1 MEEGWK
7 NFACSFGLITCFICL
22 KQPPMG
28 DGDQGSNAEVPQP
41 HEPECVWCGRP
52 RQKRGH
58 TGPVTQ
64 HQAAQH
70 RVGSPVHG

>member
-1 MEEGWK
+1 
-7 NFACSFGLITCFICL
+7 
-22 KQPPMG
+22 MG

-41 HEPECVWCGRP
+41 HEPECVWCGCP
-52 RQKRGH
+52 RQMRGH

-70 RVGSPVHG
+70 RVGSPFHG